1 MRYWIH
7 KLVSPEARRLIIKTV
22 SACLFTLGLI
32 SNACAILPIEQLESF
47 KGAKAYLI
55 QTKALPMVDI
65 EISIDAGDRYDPIGK
80 SGLAGMTAGLM
91 NYGVRGDKGF
101 LTEAQIADKI
111 ADLGANIGLSVGGE
125 RAILR
130 IRSLSRKD
138 VRDRAVHLAAAMLSA
153 PTYDPKIMEREKQ
166 RMLTNLREAETK
178 PEYVLERS
186 FKQSVYGDYPLAYSP
201 SVKSTA
207 TINANDLAQ
216 FHKQFYRG
224 DRMIVSIVGDVDK
237 AQANQMVQSLL
248 NRIPQSGNPVSKLPD
263 LQRSPVEPLAQRE
276 IQIPFDS
283 QQAHIVMGMTAV
295 ARNNPDYFAL
305 LVGNYILGGGGF
317 VSRLMSEV
325 REKRGLA
332 YSVFSY
338 FAPGKDNGIFQA
350 GLQTKNDQ
358 AKLAL
363 EVLSSTIAQFIADG
377 PTPSELEVAKANL
390 VNGYSLRIN
399 NNRKLLDNV
408 SSIAWNGLPLDTME
422 VWTKQVET
430 VTLGQVKAAFQ
441 KYLAMDRMKIVV
453 LGAKNK

>member
-1 MRYWIH
+1 MN
-7 KLVSPEARRLIIKTV
+7 AFIKAI
-22 SACLFTLGLI
+22 SACLLVLGWI
-32 SNACAILPIEQLESF
+32 GNAYAILPIEQLDSF
-47 KGAKAYLI
+47 KGAKAYLV

-65 EISIDAGDRYDPIGK
+65 EVSIDAGDRYDPIGK
-80 SGLAGMTAGLM
+80 SGLADMAAGLM
-91 NYGVRGDKGF
+91 NYGAKGNKGY
-101 LTEAQIADKI
+101 LSEAQIADEI

-138 VRDRAVHLAAAMLSA
+138 LRDRAVQLAAAMLSA
-153 PTYDPKIMEREKQ
+153 PTYDAKIVEREKQ
-166 RMLTNLREAETK
+166 RMITSLREAETK

-186 FKQSVYGDYPLAYSP
+186 IKKSIYGDYPLAYSP
-201 SVKSTA
+201 SVKSVAAVT
-207 TINANDLAQ
+207 ANDLTQ
-216 FHKQFYRG
+216 FHQQFYRG
-224 DRMIVSIVGDVDK
+224 DRMIVSIVGDVDRT
-237 AQANQMVQSLL
+237 QANQIVQTLL
-248 NRIPQSGNPVSKLPD
+248 NRIQQSGSPIAKLPD

-283 QQAHIVMGMTAV
+283 QQAHIAMGMTAI
-295 ARNNPDYFAL
+295 ARNNPDFFPL

-358 AKLAL
+358 ATLAL
-363 EVLSSTIAQFIADG
+363 DVLSSTIAQFIADG
-377 PTPSELEVAKANL
+377 PTPSELEAAKANL
-390 VNGYSLRIN
+390 VNGYPLRID

-422 VWTKQVET
+422 VWTKQVEA
-430 VTLGQVKAAFQ
+430 VSLEQVKTAFQ
-441 KYLAMDRMKIVV
+441 KNLAMDRMKIVV

>member
-1 MRYWIH
+1 MNAFLR
-7 KLVSPEARRLIIKTV
+7 II
-22 SACLFTLGLI
+22 SACLVSFGLL
-32 SNACAILPIEQLESF
+32 SNAYAILPIEKLDSY
-47 KGAKAYLI
+47 KGAQAYLV

-65 EISIDAGDRYDPIGK
+65 EVSIDAGDRYDPVGK
-80 SGLAGMTAGLM
+80 SGVADMVAGLM
-91 NYGVRGDKGF
+91 NYGARGDKGL
-101 LTEAQIADKI
+101 LTEAQIADEI

-138 VRDRAVHLAAAMLSA
+138 LRDRAVQLAAAMLSA
-153 PTYDPKIMEREKQ
+153 PSYDPKIVEREKQ
-166 RMLTNLREAETK
+166 RTITSLREAETK
-178 PEYVLERS
+178 PEFVLERR
-186 FKQSVYGDYPLAYSP
+186 FKKSVYGNYPLADSP
-201 SVKSTA
+201 SVQSVGSV
-207 TINANDLAQ
+207 NVNDLKQ

-224 DRMIVSIVGDVDK
+224 DRMIVSIVGDVDRS
-237 AQANQMVQSLL
+237 QAAEIVQTLL
-248 NRIPQSGNPVSKLPD
+248 KQIPQSGQVIAKLPD
-263 LQRSPVEPLAQRE
+263 LQRSPIETLAQRE

-283 QQAHIVMGMTAV
+283 QQAHIAMGMTAV
-295 ARNNPDYFAL
+295 ARNNPDYFPL

-338 FAPGKDNGIFQA
+338 FAPGKENGIFQA

-358 AKLAL
+358 AALAL
-363 EVLSSTIAQFIADG
+363 DVMSTTIAQFIADG
-377 PTPSELEVAKANL
+377 PTPSELEAAKSNL
-390 VNGYSLRIN
+390 INGYPLRID

-408 SSIAWNGLPLDTME
+408 SSIAWNDLPLDTMD
-422 VWTKQVET
+422 VWTKQVEA
-430 VTLGQVKAAFQ
+430 VTLEQVKASFQ

>member
-1 MRYWIH
+1 MNAFLR
-7 KLVSPEARRLIIKTV
+7 II
-22 SACLFTLGLI
+22 SACLLGLGVL
-32 SNACAILPIEQLESF
+32 SNAYAILPIEKLDSY
-47 KGAKAYLI
+47 KGAQAYLV

-65 EISIDAGDRYDPIGK
+65 EVSIDAGDRYDPSGK
-80 SGLAGMTAGLM
+80 SGVADMVAGLM
-91 NYGVRGDKGF
+91 NYGARGDKGL
-101 LTEAQIADKI
+101 LTEAQIADEI

-138 VRDRAVHLAAAMLSA
+138 LRDRAVQLAAAMLSA
-153 PTYDPKIMEREKQ
+153 PSYDPKIVEREKQ
-166 RMLTNLREAETK
+166 RTITSLREAETK
-178 PEYVLERS
+178 PEFVLERR
-186 FKQSVYGDYPLAYSP
+186 FKKSVYGNYPLADSP
-201 SVKSTA
+201 SVQSVSSV
-207 TINANDLAQ
+207 NVNDLKQ

-224 DRMIVSIVGDVDK
+224 DRMIVSIVGDVDR
-237 AQANQMVQSLL
+237 AQAAEIVQTLL
-248 NRIPQSGNPVSKLPD
+248 KQIPQSGQPIAKLPD
-263 LQRSPVEPLAQRE
+263 LQRSPIEALAQRE

-283 QQAHIVMGMTAV
+283 QQAHIAMGMTAV
-295 ARNNPDYFAL
+295 ARNNPDYFPL

-338 FAPGKDNGIFQA
+338 FAPGKENGIFQA

-358 AKLAL
+358 AALAL
-363 EVLSSTIAQFIADG
+363 DVMSTTIAQFIADG
-377 PTPSELEVAKANL
+377 PTPSELEAAKSNL
-390 VNGYSLRIN
+390 INGYPLRID

-408 SSIAWNGLPLDTME
+408 SSIAWNDLPLDTMD
-422 VWTKQVET
+422 VWTKQVEA
-430 VTLGQVKAAFQ
+430 VTLEQVKASFQ

>member
-1 MRYWIH
+1 MNAFFR
-7 KLVSPEARRLIIKTV
+7 II
-22 SACLFTLGLI
+22 SACLLGFGVL
-32 SNACAILPIEQLESF
+32 SNAYAILPIEKLDSY
-47 KGAKAYLI
+47 KGAQAYLV

-65 EISIDAGDRYDPIGK
+65 EVSIDAGDRYDPSGK
-80 SGLAGMTAGLM
+80 SGVADMVAGLM
-91 NYGVRGDKGF
+91 NYGARGNRGL
-101 LTEAQIADKI
+101 LTEAQIADEI

-138 VRDRAVHLAAAMLSA
+138 LRDRAVQLAAAMLSA
-153 PTYDPKIMEREKQ
+153 PSYDPKILEREKQ
-166 RMLTNLREAETK
+166 RTITSLREAETK
-178 PEYVLERS
+178 PEFVLERR
-186 FKQSVYGDYPLAYSP
+186 FKKSVYGNYPLADSP
-201 SVKSTA
+201 SVQSVGSV
-207 TINANDLAQ
+207 NVNDLKQ

-224 DRMIVSIVGDVDK
+224 DRMIVSIVGDVDR
-237 AQANQMVQSLL
+237 AQAAEIVQTLL
-248 NRIPQSGNPVSKLPD
+248 KQIPQSGQPVAKLPD
-263 LQRSPVEPLAQRE
+263 LQRSPVEALAQRE

-283 QQAHIVMGMTAV
+283 QQAHIAMGMTAV
-295 ARNNPDYFAL
+295 ARNNPDYFPL

-338 FAPGKDNGIFQA
+338 FAPGKENGIFQA

-358 AKLAL
+358 AALAL
-363 EVLSSTIAQFIADG
+363 DVMSTTIAQFIADG
-377 PTPSELEVAKANL
+377 PTPSELDAAKSNL
-390 VNGYSLRIN
+390 INGYPLRID

-408 SSIAWNGLPLDTME
+408 SSIAWNDLPLDTMD
-422 VWTKQVET
+422 VWTKQVEA
-430 VTLGQVKAAFQ
+430 VTLEQVKASFQ